1 MRQYAA
7 LYMYSTL
14 CNHTRLYQSVSVWRR
29 MKQNMEELKSFQLGV
44 KLEFKQ
50 RVTWASADP
59 EISHTQS
66 GMVPV
71 MQE

>member
-1 MRQYAA
+1 
-7 LYMYSTL
+7 
-14 CNHTRLYQSVSVWRR
+14 
-29 MKQNMEELKSFQLGV
+29 MEEVKSFQLGV

-50 RVTWASADP
+50 RVTWAMQTPKSATH
-59 EISHTQS
+59 SQAS